1 MKPHR
6 GQLIMIL
13 GILSFVVC
21 APIMGPIAW
30 IMGSR
35 DLKEMQAGTM
45 DPTGEANTKVGKI
58 CGMIATILGY
68 LGICIYIIIIAG
80 VVGSAVATKGT
91 TTNSPDLAPVPST
104 TR

>member
-21 APIMGPIAW
+21 GPVLGPMAW
-30 IMGSR
+30 IMGNN

-45 DPTGEANTKVGKI
+45 DPAGEQNTKVGKI
-58 CGMIATILGY
+58 CGMIATILSIC
-68 LGICIYIIIIAG
+68 GICFVIIVYAG
-80 VVGSAVATKGT
+80 LGAFVISQKK
-91 TTNSPDLAPVPST
+91 
-104 TR
+104 

>member
-21 APIMGPIAW
+21 GPVLGPMAW
-30 IMGSR
+30 IMGNN

-45 DPTGEANTKVGKI
+45 DPNTKVGKI
-58 CGMIATILGY
+58 CGMIATILSIC
-68 LGICIYIIIIAG
+68 GICFVIIVYAG
-80 VVGSAVATKGT
+80 LGAFVISQKK
-91 TTNSPDLAPVPST
+91 
-104 TR
+104 